1 MRNMESKILAIL
13 GPTNTGKTYMAIEKM
28 MEFNSGIF
36 GLPLRLLAREVYDK
50 CVLKLGSEKVALI
63 TGEEK
68 ILPSSAQYFICT
80 VESMPKDKVV
90 DFVAVDEIQM
100 CADRERG
107 HIFTDRLLNSR
118 GELLTM
124 FLGSQ
129 IMKNI
134 ISDLV
139 TGVEFIKQERFS
151 KLTFNGHKKISRLKR
166 KTALIAF
173 SIEEV
178 YALAEL
184 IRRQKGGAAVV
195 MGSLSPKTRNSQVA
209 LYQSGDVDNLV
220 ATDAIGMGINMDIE
234 QISFSSL
241 KKFDGKKTRRLRT
254 TEISQIAGRAGR
266 YKNDGVFGIT
276 GDCENLEPDE
286 VERVEKH
293 SLDDAK
299 ILYWRNS
306 DLNFKDEDGLINSLE
321 KKPKNKNLI
330 KITDS
335 IDESVLRFLLKEK
348 KIKCSKDNLEL
359 LWECCQ
365 IPDFQKKAYGQ
376 HIELVRRVFDFLTT
390 KKNKI
395 PNEYMKNQL
404 KGLDKY
410 HGNIDMI
417 SNKISNVRTWSY
429 VANKKNW
436 VENSDYWIESSKNI
450 EDYLSERLHKELTKS
465 FIDKRISVLSKGL
478 KQDIRLDTTIN
489 ENDDV
494 IINKQL
500 IGKLKGLKLNLEFT
514 TGTLDTDVKSLK
526 KAARQGITDEL
537 IKRVKEIIDKKEL
550 ELKENYKI
558 YWKDSP
564 IGKIKKGKNYLT
576 PEIEIIADDALEINE
591 RENLSSFLNNWI
603 NNLISEELHDLISLI
618 RLKNKNQYL
627 RALAFQLYEGNG
639 VLKRSEV
646 KDIIN
651 SISKDER
658 KQFFK
663 LGIKIG
669 RYHIFLPKMLKPKA
683 VKLRITLWKFFN
695 NILKGHEIPKS
706 GLNFLV
712 DGERKFNAKF
722 LLLCGF
728 EKFRNF
734 YVRVD
739 ILEKF
744 FIKIIENTKQG
755 KFQITSE
762 MMNLL
767 GSSKENFY
775 QLLDL
780 MNYKRED
787 KKKDIFSY
795 TGDKKIRKKTKFI
808 NKNNNPF
815 KKLMSLN
822 LK

>member
-1 MRNMESKILAIL
+1 MPFLTKKPLPRRTVLRGL
-13 GPTNTGKTYMAIEKM
+13 GATMA
-28 MEFNSGIF
+28 
-36 GLPLRLLAREVYDK
+36 LPLLDAMSPAFSAKPNAAAAPTQRFQTFYVPNGMAMEYWTPQGEGRAFQLSPILEPLAPFREQLL
-50 CVLKLGSEKVALI
+50 VLSGLKANWNYIHAGASGSFL
-63 TGEEK
+63 TG
-68 ILPSSAQYFICT
+68 T
-80 VESMPKDKVV
+80 
-90 DFVAVDEIQM
+90 
-100 CADRERG
+100 
-107 HIFTDRLLNSR
+107 SR
-118 GELLTM
+118 G
-124 FLGSQ
+124 G
-129 IMKNI
+129 
-134 ISDLV
+134 
-139 TGVEFIKQERFS
+139 
-151 KLTFNGHKKISRLKR
+151 
-166 KTALIAF
+166 
-173 SIEEV
+173 
-178 YALAEL
+178 
-184 IRRQKGGAAVV
+184 
-195 MGSLSPKTRNSQVA
+195 RN
-209 LYQSGDVDNLV
+209 
-220 ATDAIGMGINMDIE
+220 
-234 QISFSSL
+234 
-241 KKFDGKKTRRLRT
+241 
-254 TEISQIAGRAGR
+254 
-266 YKNDGVFGIT
+266 
-276 GDCENLEPDE
+276 
-286 VERVEKH
+286 
-293 SLDDAK
+293 
-299 ILYWRNS
+299 
-306 DLNFKDEDGLINSLE
+306 
-321 KKPKNKNLI
+321 
-330 KITDS
+330 
-335 IDESVLRFLLKEK
+335 
-348 KIKCSKDNLEL
+348 
-359 LWECCQ
+359 
-365 IPDFQKKAYGQ
+365 
-376 HIELVRRVFDFLTT
+376 
-390 KKNKI
+390 
-395 PNEYMKNQL
+395 
-404 KGLDKY
+404 
-410 HGNIDMI
+410 
-417 SNKISNVRTWSY
+417 
-429 VANKKNW
+429 
-436 VENSDYWIESSKNI
+436 
-450 EDYLSERLHKELTKS
+450 
-465 FIDKRISVLSKGL
+465 
-478 KQDIRLDTTIN
+478 
-489 ENDDV
+489 
-494 IINKQL
+494 
-500 IGKLKGLKLNLEFT
+500 
-514 TGTLDTDVKSLK
+514 
-526 KAARQGITDEL
+526 
-537 IKRVKEIIDKKEL
+537 
-550 ELKENYKI
+550 
-558 YWKDSP
+558 
-564 IGKIKKGKNYLT
+564 
-576 PEIEIIADDALEINE
+576 EIEIIADDALEINE